1 MKILITTDLF
11 TTDTNG
17 VVTSVKNLWDE
28 LKSQGHDVRILT
40 FSENGKSRRDGDVY
54 YVRSAPFP
62 IYPDIRT
69 PTSYRHQY
77 IKEAIEWRPDII
89 HSQCEYFSFFMA
101 RYVSKRTNSP
111 IVHTYHTLYEQY
123 VKYVFPSA
131 RLGRAVLHA
140 FLKSTLKHTACIIAP
155 TEKVRASLVNTG
167 IKTDIR
173 VIPSGIS
180 LSQHKNRISPE
191 KRREKRAEYGIMESH
206 RVLVNL
212 GRLGEEKNVDELLR
226 YFKNAVTENVNLR
239 FLIVGGG
246 PAKSSL
252 ERLTKEL
259 GISDYVIF
267 AGMVPPGSVHEYYQL
282 GDIFVSASTSETQG
296 LTYVEAAANGLP
308 LLCRRDDCLLDVVKS
323 GENGFVYD
331 TEEDYRAHLYELMS
345 SDEIRADMSKMSEK
359 IALRYDKSVFGAD
372 VATLYEDVLGKT
384 R

>member
-40 FSENGKSRRDGDVY
+40 FSENGKSHRDGDVY

-69 PTSYRHQY
+69 PTSYRHKY
-77 IKEAIEWRPDII
+77 VKEVIEWHPDVI

-101 RYVSKRTNSP
+101 RYISKRTNSP
-111 IVHTYHTLYEQY
+111 IVHTFHTLYEQY
-123 VKYVFPSA
+123 VRYLFPSE
-131 RLGRAVLHA
+131 RLGRRVLYK
-140 FLKSTLKHTACIIAP
+140 FLKGTLKHTSHIIAP
-155 TEKVRASLVNTG
+155 TEKVLASLVKMG
-167 IKTDIR
+167 IDTDIS

-180 LSQHKNRISPE
+180 LSQHKIRLSPE
-191 KRREKRAEYGIMESH
+191 KRREKRAEYGITDSN
-206 RVLVNL
+206 RVLINL

-226 YFKNAVTENVNLR
+226 YFKNAVSQNDSLR

-246 PAKSSL
+246 PAKNSL
-252 ERLTKEL
+252 ERLTNEL
-259 GISDYVIF
+259 GISDRVIF
-267 AGMVPPGSVHEYYQL
+267 AGMVPPSSVHEYYQL
-282 GDIFVSASTSETQG
+282 GDVFVSASTSETQG

-308 LLCRRDDCLLDVVKS
+308 LLCRRDDCLLDVVKI

-331 TEEDYRAHLYELMS
+331 TEEEFQARLCELMS
-345 SDEIRADMSKMSEK
+345 SDAELLKKGEASEK

-372 VATLYEDVLGKT
+372 VAKLYDDVLNKT